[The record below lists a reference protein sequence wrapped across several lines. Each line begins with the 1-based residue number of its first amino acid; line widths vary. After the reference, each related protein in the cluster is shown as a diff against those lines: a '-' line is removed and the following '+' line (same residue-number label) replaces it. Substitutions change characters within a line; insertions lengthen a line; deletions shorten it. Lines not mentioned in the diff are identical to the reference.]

1 MAVTSQDIMYAKVL
15 KAYGQGAKPGKFG
28 VVVNV
33 NEHID
38 PGNLLALGDLEWEEV
53 ADFAAVVRVVG
64 IYDPKLENPE
74 KKKIYVLDDYAQVGD
89 LVSYEICGDNYVI
102 KQNYTRETKDNLIK
116 QFDNACRTVF
126 GNHTGNGK

>member
-33 NEHID
+33 SEHID
-38 PGNLLALGDLEWEEV
+38 PGNLLALDDLEWEEV

-89 LVSYEICGDNYVI
+89 LVSYEIIDGDYVI
-102 KQNYTRETKDNLIK
+102 KQNYTREPEKTLMR

-126 GNHTGNGK
+126 GNHAGNGK

>member
-28 VVVNV
+28 LVVDVK
-33 NEHID
+33 EHVD
-38 PGNLLALGDLEWEEV
+38 PGALLALDDLEWEDVEYSAEVVREV
-53 ADFAAVVRVVG
+53 A
-64 IYDPKLENPE
+64 IYDPKLDSAKN
-74 KKKIYVLDDYAQVGD
+74 KIISVFDDRAQVGD
-89 LVSYEICGDNYVI
+89 LVSYEICDDNYVI

>member
-15 KAYGQGAKPGKFG
+15 KAYGKGAKPGKFG
-28 VVVNV
+28 LVVDVK
-33 NEHID
+33 EHVD
-38 PGNLLALGDLEWEEV
+38 PGVLFALDDLEWEDVEYSAEVVREV
-53 ADFAAVVRVVG
+53 A
-64 IYDPKLENPE
+64 IYDPKLDSAKN
-74 KKKIYVLDDYAQVGD
+74 KIISVFDDRAQVGD
-89 LVSYEICGDNYVI
+89 LVSYEICDDNYVI